1 MSRYANPGPVHLS
14 GVGGVCWPFWGD
26 LGREPSRPAPLRYP
40 RHVLTGGGDHALRA
54 RRPVCLEMSLPA
66 SQLGEQ
72 SFFHCCLR
80 APGSPGGTLHPPQP
94 LALPADAPVVVVTGS
109 PAPGFCSGG
118 SCPSWSQTHRVG
130 AALFEYWFFSKL
142 GI

>member
-54 RRPVCLEMSLPA
+54 RRPVCLETSLPA
-66 SQLGEQ
+66 GQLGEQ
-72 SFFHCCLR
+72 SFSTAAFVLR
-80 APGSPGGTLHPPQP
+80 AHPEAPCTLPSPSH
-94 LALPADAPVVVVTGS
+94 S
-109 PAPGFCSGG
+109 R
-118 SCPSWSQTHRVG
+118 QTPR
-130 AALFEYWFFSKL
+130 WWW
-142 GI
+142 